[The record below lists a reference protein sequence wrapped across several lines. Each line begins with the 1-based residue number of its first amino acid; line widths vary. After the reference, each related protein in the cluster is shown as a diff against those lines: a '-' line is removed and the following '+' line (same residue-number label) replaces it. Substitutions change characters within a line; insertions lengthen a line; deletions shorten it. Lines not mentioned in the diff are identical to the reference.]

1 MTSEIRVNS
10 IKNRSGLSTVTWND
24 EGIEVVGIA
33 TAIELDVSGNATI
46 GGNLGVVG
54 TLTYEDVTRVDAL
67 GLSTYREGLHVGPH
81 ASIGA
86 TVYKDGSIRTSGII
100 TAASFVGDGSGLT
113 GAGPSLA
120 NGSNDRVVTATG
132 ANALTGEANLTFT
145 GSILTVTNG
154 SGASELTLV
163 TPSANDSGVYFN
175 DGSNAGALSYNHS
188 DNSMRFRVNATE
200 KLRITSAGNLGIGDA
215 SPTTPLTVGT
225 ATPVVLLDDQSS
237 RTLEIR
243 GPSTTHNATI
253 LTTSN
258 HALLLGTN
266 NTERIRIQNSGNV
279 GINDNDASYRLNV
292 AGDNTAS
299 NGAGMLKGIIGVQ
312 NNTTAFG
319 SSPTA
324 GISFQTKYR
333 SSPDVPLDVAA
344 IYGGKE
350 NTSDADKDGYLGFAV
365 REEGGSGTYEK
376 MRLTSSGG
384 LQLNGYNYIESCEL
398 RLNANNSIQS
408 TSDAIKFATR
418 FNTDS
423 SLISINH
430 SGGTGSGTRITFTKA
445 VYVLVTV
452 SQDVL
457 GNSDTSYWSQK
468 LVTNGG
474 IQGYHLIRRTTQWD
488 NMAWSEGVSIP
499 ANGWLEIQW
508 NGTNGLTNADADSWS
523 HYHFL
528 VWQNV

>member
-1 MTSEIRVNS
+1 MAAFNFPNSPSVNDIHTENGVSFKWNGTIWLRVGTNDLIEEGNTKVEVIDTGGDGNIRF
-10 IKNRSGLSTVTWND
+10 TT
-24 EGIEVVGIA
+24 EGTEKVRIIPTGYVGI
-33 TAIELDVSGNATI
+33 
-46 GGNLGVVG
+46 
-54 TLTYEDVTRVDAL
+54 
-67 GLSTYREGLHVGPH
+67 
-81 ASIGA
+81 
-86 TVYKDGSIRTSGII
+86 
-100 TAASFVGDGSGLT
+100 
-113 GAGPSLA
+113 
-120 NGSNDRVVTATG
+120 
-132 ANALTGEANLTFT
+132 
-145 GSILTVTNG
+145 
-154 SGASELTLV
+154 
-163 TPSANDSGVYFN
+163 NDSGPNARLCVRGDSDTSDADCQLRIY
-175 DGSNAGALSYNHS
+175 DTDSTAGSQIPSVSFWGGSTEIGRIRGT
-188 DNSMRFRVNATE
+188 DTTGMRFYTANSGTLAERV
-200 KLRITSAGNLGIGDA
+200 RITSAGLFGIGDA
-215 SPTTPLTVGT
+215 SPTKALTVGT
-225 ATPVVLLDDQSS
+225 TTPVVLLDDQSS

-258 HALLLGTN
+258 HSLLLGTN

-398 RLNANNSIQS
+398 RIHANGSIQS
-408 TSDAIKFATR
+408 VNDAIKFATR

-430 SGGTGSGTRITFTKA
+430 SGGTGSGSRITFTKA

-457 GNSDTSYWSQK
+457 GSQDTSYWSQK

-474 IQGYHLIRRTTQWD
+474 IQGYHLVRASTHWD

-508 NGTNGLTNADADSWS
+508 NGTNGMTNVDGTSWS

>member
-1 MTSEIRVNS
+1 MILKSSGHIAFHAASSESARIDAAGRLLIGSTASNQVW
-10 IKNRSGLSTVTWND
+10 GLQGALQVEGTTAST
-24 EGIEVVGIA
+24 A
-33 TAIELDVSGNATI
+33 TAALISNQNSNAPFYLAFCKSRGTSDGSATI
-46 GGNLGVVG
+46 VQDGDYLGTISFTGADG
-54 TLTYEDVTRVDAL
+54 TD
-67 GLSTYREGLHVGPH
+67 REN
-81 ASIGA
+81 
-86 TVYKDGSIRTSGII
+86 TSGRIDCVVDGTPGSNDTPGRLMFST
-100 TAASFVGDGSGLT
+100 TADGSG
-113 GAGPSLA
+113 
-120 NGSNDRVVTATG
+120 
-132 ANALTGEANLTFT
+132 
-145 GSILTVTNG
+145 
-154 SGASELTLV
+154 
-163 TPSANDSGVYFN
+163 GV
-175 DGSNAGALSYNHS
+175 
-188 DNSMRFRVNATE
+188 
-200 KLRITSAGNLGIGDA
+200 
-215 SPTTPLTVGT
+215 
-225 ATPVVLLDDQSS
+225 
-237 RTLEIR
+237 
-243 GPSTTHNATI
+243 
-253 LTTSN
+253 
-258 HALLLGTN
+258 
-266 NTERIRIQNSGNV
+266 TERMRINSAGNV
-279 GINDNDASYRLNV
+279 GINDTDPSYRLNV
-292 AGDNTAS
+292 AGDNSAS
-299 NGAGMLKGIIGVQ
+299 NGTGMLKGIIGVQ

-398 RLNANNSIQS
+398 RIHANGSIQS
-408 TSDAIKFATR
+408 VNDAIKFATR

-430 SGGTGSGTRITFTKA
+430 SGGTGSGSRITFTKA

-457 GNSDTSYWSQK
+457 GSQDTSYWSQK

-474 IQGYHLIRRTTQWD
+474 IQGYHLVRASSQWD
-488 NMAWSEGVSIP
+488 QMAWSEGVSIP

-508 NGTNGLTNADADSWS
+508 NGTNGMTNVDGTSWS

>member
-33 TAIELDVSGNATI
+33 TALELDVSGNATI

-100 TAASFVGDGSGLT
+100 TAASFSGALAASNLT
-113 GAGPSLA
+113 GALPA
-120 NGSNDRVVTATG
+120 
-132 ANALTGEANLTFT
+132 
-145 GSILTVTNG
+145 I
-154 SGASELTLV
+154 
-163 TPSANDSGVYFN
+163 
-175 DGSNAGALSYNHS
+175 DGSNLTGIAADKIFEGNTEAEVVDTGS
-188 DNSMRFRVNATE
+188 DGHFKVTTE
-200 KLRITSAGNLGIGDA
+200 GSERLRINSSGNVGIGTDNPQCLLDMSKDISSGVNYVDIRNHHA
-215 SPTTPLTVGT
+215 SGGAALRVKTQGTYGSPTYQAILGASDAGGTIRVG
-225 ATPVVLLDDQSS
+225 AV
-237 RTLEIR
+237 
-243 GPSTTHNATI
+243 
-253 LTTSN
+253 SN
-258 HALLLGTN
+258 HPLLLLTN
-266 NTERIRIQNSGNV
+266 NTERLRIQNSGNV

-508 NGTNGLTNADADSWS
+508 NGTNGLTNVDADSWS